1 MRQQPAKYSLLPAT
15 AAEHCSGGIAGYYLL
30 AGDMLRHRKPL
41 SDLAVKPE
49 EEGLGHIR
57 HMLPRLRCSTGVRE
71 ALNEAL
77 RPRFDGRDTLHSSG
91 QPVRA
96 AVDLAVADPNA
107 GLYLTGW
114 IYDPAEVVSSV
125 LVRNE
130 FGFECRIDANW
141 TRVPR
146 LDVTEAF
153 QGDRALPP
161 LGPALD
167 DLHGFAA
174 HAASLSADQHN
185 GLHLDVTFRDGS
197 CGFLPVLPF
206 PATDVA
212 RSRLLAAVD
221 LHKPCAFAIV
231 ENHLAPFFLRLRRR
245 ASPTRSAEIPR
256 VWNSVIVVPLDDPL
270 RHAL

>member
-1 MRQQPAKYSLLPAT
+1 
-15 AAEHCSGGIAGYYLL
+15 
-30 AGDMLRHRKPL
+30 
-41 SDLAVKPE
+41 
-49 EEGLGHIR
+49 
-57 HMLPRLRCSTGVRE
+57 MLPRLRCSTGVRE

-125 LVRNE
+125 LVRNKLDLNAGSMRIE
-130 FGFECRIDANW
+130 PECRAW
-141 TRVPR
+141 T
-146 LDVTEAF
+146 VTEAF

-185 GLHLDVTFRDGS
+185 GLHLDV
-197 CGFLPVLPF
+197 
-206 PATDVA
+206 
-212 RSRLLAAVD
+212 
-221 LHKPCAFAIV
+221 
-231 ENHLAPFFLRLRRR
+231 
-245 ASPTRSAEIPR
+245 
-256 VWNSVIVVPLDDPL
+256 
-270 RHAL
+270 